1 MTACDLG
8 AITKPW
14 PTQKRVALLVAD
26 EFFYQGDLE
35 KSDLH
40 VEPIDMMNREKKDKL
55 PAMQVDF
62 IDTICSPVYV
72 AFAKMSDRLN
82 PLLDGCD
89 QNRQKWTQL
98 AEKGSSDAWGELT
111 TEEDEVE

>member
-14 PTQKRVALLVAD
+14 EIQKKIARLVSD

-35 KSDLH
+35 KNELNIN
-40 VEPIDMMNREKKDKL
+40 PIPMMDRAYKDKL

-62 IDTICSPVYV
+62 IDQICLPVYNSL
-72 AFAKMSDRLN
+72 ANTSDHLKPMLN
-82 PLLDGCD
+82 GKKENYAINL
-89 QNRQKWTQL
+89 NFR
-98 AEKGSSDAWGELT
+98 
-111 TEEDEVE
+111 